1 MKGWCISNLYVFNRF
16 PTNELSDGNQL
27 SHQYKTIIPFE
38 TNIKKNNKR
47 EEKAVEEQSSKIQE
61 VKSVAEKAPEEHLFV
76 SD

>member
-1 MKGWCISNLYVFNRF
+1 M
-16 PTNELSDGNQL
+16 